1 MAHPDIWDVPLFLK
15 ELELDN
21 IIKESIAGKSGAQ
34 KTLYITYAKYIYGI
48 SRRYSIDDA
57 QAEDYMQEGF
67 IRIFQKLHLYKKEKG
82 SFKSWISRVVVNNII
97 SEKRKEKKQE
107 IYVSDFADDK
117 DAILTSEDDHD
128 KIFEEEIN
136 SSELLSAIR
145 RLPEK
150 YKTVLN
156 LFIFE
161 EMPHAD
167 IAVLLNIKSSSSR
180 ARFSR
185 AKKMLKNI
193 LSQNLTTVE

>member
-1 MAHPDIWDVPLFLK
+1 M
-15 ELELDN
+15 ELDK
-21 IIKESIAGKSGAQ
+21 IIERSIAGKSDAQ
-34 KTLYITYAKYIYGI
+34 KTLYISYAQYIYGL

-97 SEKRKEKKQE
+97 SEKRKEKKLE
-107 IYVSDFADDK
+107 VYVADFADDK
-117 DAILTSEDDHD
+117 DVTLASGDEEDQ
-128 KIFEEEIN
+128 FFQEEIN

-161 EMPHAD
+161 EMPHAE
-167 IAVLLNIKSSSSR
+167 IAELLNIKSSSSR

-193 LSQNLTTVE
+193 LSQNLTTIE